1 MDFYAEKGTQLPR
14 HIYRQLFDAL
24 AQTSGDEPVRAK
36 IVATFC
42 EFLDKVQLAGDLLK
56 LKWCLPPRADTE
68 LNESEKQQIENT
80 LAKKRHR
87 RNDKLVEVYPHCA
100 DEFSMRIEFLDAAF
114 GSQRFGLFDKTTR
127 LFTIGSCFAR
137 NIANFLGDQ
146 GYAVTPFVQA
156 EDLNS
161 PFSNAKMLVLS
172 AAEESV
178 RQAYIAHWVAAL
190 YPPEKAP
197 HFPKIIKMEME
208 RLQQLRDA
216 LKASEF
222 LIVTC
227 GNVLDYFLEGPFGD
241 FDIGP
246 NVAPK
251 FLSVSSSEDVS
262 IRTYLT
268 QKMKECGAHFR
279 LGNYAEVTVA
289 MEALYTAIRAINP
302 EAHLLFTLSPVPI
315 DSAVGASGAR
325 KQGAMEIDCASKSML
340 RVALHEMFQAKS
352 GDEKLHYFP
361 SFEIVR
367 WVGAGIDSAIF
378 GKQDA
383 ASRHVSQDILS
394 GVYRYFLHKYGQ

>member
-1 MDFYAEKGTQLPR
+1 MDFYAEKGNQLPR

-24 AQTSGDEPVRAK
+24 AQSND
-36 IVATFC
+36 VAARDKMIAAFC
-42 EFLDKVQLAGDLLK
+42 EFLDKVQLTGDLLK
-56 LKWCLPPRADTE
+56 LKWCLPPRADVDLSE
-68 LNESEKQQIENT
+68 AEKQQIENA

-100 DEFSMRIEFLDAAF
+100 DEFSTRIEFLDAAF
-114 GSQRFGLFDKTTR
+114 GSQRFGLFDKQTK

-137 NIANFLGDQ
+137 NIANFLDAQ
-146 GYAVTPFVQA
+146 GYVVSPFVQA

-161 PFSNAKMLVLS
+161 PFSNAKMLVLA

-178 RQAYIAHWVAAL
+178 RHAYIAYWVEAI

-208 RLQQLRDA
+208 RLLHLREA
-216 LKASEF
+216 LKVSEF

-227 GNVLDYFLEGPFGD
+227 GNVLDYFLSGPVGA

-268 QKMKECGAHFR
+268 QKMKESGAQFR
-279 LGNYAEVTVA
+279 LGSYAEVTVA
-289 MEALYTAIRAINP
+289 MESLYTAIRAINP
-302 EAHLLFTLSPVPI
+302 DAHLLFTLSPVPI

-340 RVALHEMFQAKS
+340 RVALHEMFQSKA
-352 GDEKLHYFP
+352 GDAKLHYFP

-394 GVYRYFLHKYGQ
+394 GVYRYFLHKYGS